1 VRSEV
6 RLHSRGQQINGRLM
20 KGKLPMIRLT
30 YICRGGSIGLAV
42 MACTA
47 LGPVPA
53 MAQPI
58 EAVDPEMSID
68 AELSQSIASDRAAA
82 ITSNTGELP
91 PLRHDEASD
100 RYYTNGSFELER
112 GTHSD
117 PKASGQDIAAQPA
130 AEADTLQTEPGTTY
144 QGEELT
150 NAAEAVFGPGAE
162 GLARLIEDIIHE
174 QGEPNG
180 YIVGHE
186 GGGAFIFG
194 IRYGSGTLFHKVEGN
209 MPVYWTGPSIGLDAG
224 VNAGDTFV
232 LVYNL
237 HDTEE
242 LYDRFAAGEGQAYV
256 VAGFNASYMRKG
268 QTVLI
273 PIRVGVG
280 LRLGVNAGYMRFS
293 KKPRALPF

>member
-1 VRSEV
+1 MILLTDIFR
-6 RLHSRGQQINGRLM
+6 RGA
-20 KGKLPMIRLT
+20 
-30 YICRGGSIGLAV
+30 IGLAIV
-42 MACTA
+42 ACVA
-47 LGPVPA
+47 LSSAPA
-53 MAQPI
+53 ISQPMETI
-58 EAVDPEMSID
+58 DRDLPIDVD
-68 AELSQSIASDRAAA
+68 LSQTVGGNSAAA
-82 ITSNTGELP
+82 TTSNQDELP
-91 PLRHDEASD
+91 PLSPEEVND
-100 RYYTNGSFELER
+100 RYTNARLELER
-112 GTHSD
+112 GAQSD
-117 PKASGQDIAAQPA
+117 PAAGGQETSAQITA
-130 AEADTLQTEPGTTY
+130 KAEALLTEPGTTY
-144 QGEELT
+144 QEDELAS
-150 NAAEAVFGPGAE
+150 AAEAVFGPGAE

-209 MPVYWTGPSIGLDAG
+209 RPVYWTGPSIGLDAG
-224 VNAGDTFV
+224 INAGDTFI

-237 HDTEE
+237 YDTEE
-242 LYDRFAAGEGQAYV
+242 LYDRFAAGEGQAYI

-273 PIRVGVG
+273 PIRVGAG

>member
-1 VRSEV
+1 
-6 RLHSRGQQINGRLM
+6 M
-20 KGKLPMIRLT
+20 
-30 YICRGGSIGLAV
+30 
-42 MACTA
+42 
-47 LGPVPA
+47 
-53 MAQPI
+53 
-58 EAVDPEMSID
+58 
-68 AELSQSIASDRAAA
+68 
-82 ITSNTGELP
+82 
-91 PLRHDEASD
+91 RHDE
-100 RYYTNGSFELER
+100 
-112 GTHSD
+112 
-117 PKASGQDIAAQPA
+117 ASGQDIAAQPA

-209 MPVYWTGPSIGLDAG
+209 TPVYWTGPSIGLDAG

-242 LYDRFAAGEGQAYV
+242 LYNRFAAGEGQAYV
-256 VAGFNASYMRKG
+256 VAGFNASYMRRG

-280 LRLGVNAGYMRFS
+280 LRLGVNAGYVRFS

>member
-1 VRSEV
+1 MRSEV
-6 RLHSRGQQINGRLM
+6 RLQSRGQQINGRLM

-30 YICRGGSIGLAV
+30 YICRGGLIGLAV

-58 EAVDPEMSID
+58 EAVDPEMSSD

-82 ITSNTGELP
+82 ITSNPGELP
-91 PLRHDEASD
+91 PLRHDE
-100 RYYTNGSFELER
+100 
-112 GTHSD
+112 
-117 PKASGQDIAAQPA
+117 ASGQDIAAQPA
-130 AEADTLQTEPGTTY
+130 AEADSLQTEPGTTY

-209 MPVYWTGPSIGLDAG
+209 TPVYWTGPSIGLDAG

-242 LYDRFAAGEGQAYV
+242 LYNRFAAGEGQAYV
-256 VAGFNASYMRKG
+256 VAGFNASYMRRG

-280 LRLGVNAGYMRFS
+280 LRLGVNAGYVRFS

>member
-1 VRSEV
+1 MTLFAADFCRRSA
-6 RLHSRGQQINGRLM
+6 
-20 KGKLPMIRLT
+20 
-30 YICRGGSIGLAV
+30 IGLAIL
-42 MACTA
+42 AWAA
-47 LGPVPA
+47 LGAAPS
-53 MAQPI
+53 MSQPI
-58 EAVDPEMSID
+58 ESVDPDVSVD
-68 AELSQSIASDRAAA
+68 ADLSQAVASNSAA
-82 ITSNTGELP
+82 TTTWNQGELP
-91 PLRHDEASD
+91 PLRPEEASD
-100 RYYTNGSFELER
+100 RYTNAHLDLGP
-112 GTHSD
+112 GTNSA
-117 PKASGQDIAAQPA
+117 PAASGQDAAAQIA
-130 AEADTLQTEPGTTY
+130 AEADTRQTGPVTTFR
-144 QGEELT
+144 EDELAG
-150 NAAEAVFGPGAE
+150 AAEAVFGPGAE

-186 GGGAFIFG
+186 GGGAFVVG

-242 LYDRFAAGEGQAYV
+242 LYQRYAAGEGQAYV
-256 VAGFNASYMRKG
+256 VAGFNVSYMRKG
-268 QTVLI
+268 ETVLI
-273 PIRVGVG
+273 PIRVGAG

>member
-1 VRSEV
+1 MRSEV
-6 RLHSRGQQINGRLM
+6 RLQSRGQQINGRLM

-30 YICRGGSIGLAV
+30 YICRGGLIGLAV

-58 EAVDPEMSID
+58 EAVDPEMSSD

-82 ITSNTGELP
+82 ITSNPGELP
-91 PLRHDEASD
+91 PLRHDE
-100 RYYTNGSFELER
+100 
-112 GTHSD
+112 
-117 PKASGQDIAAQPA
+117 ASGQDIAAQPA

-209 MPVYWTGPSIGLDAG
+209 TPVYWTGPSIGLDAG

-242 LYDRFAAGEGQAYV
+242 LYNRFAAGEGQAYV
-256 VAGFNASYMRKG
+256 VAGFNASYMRRG

-280 LRLGVNAGYMRFS
+280 LRLGVNAGYVRFS

>member
-1 VRSEV
+1 MRSEV
-6 RLHSRGQQINGRLM
+6 RLQSRGQQINGRLM

-82 ITSNTGELP
+82 ITSNPGELP

-100 RYYTNGSFELER
+100 RYYTNGSFELEH